1 MPWTVYDFPDA
12 FKNFNPEV
20 RDKMIEIANA
30 LLIEE
35 EYEESKAIPIAIEQ
49 AKEWAR
55 NRGIKIEDDN
65 ELS

>member
-1 MPWTVYDFPDA
+1 MPWTVNDFPDA

-30 LLIEE
+30 LVIEE
-35 EYEESKAIPIAIEQ
+35 EYEESKAIPIAIERG
-49 AKEWAR
+49 KEWAR
-55 NRGIKIEDDN
+55 NRGIKIEGNN